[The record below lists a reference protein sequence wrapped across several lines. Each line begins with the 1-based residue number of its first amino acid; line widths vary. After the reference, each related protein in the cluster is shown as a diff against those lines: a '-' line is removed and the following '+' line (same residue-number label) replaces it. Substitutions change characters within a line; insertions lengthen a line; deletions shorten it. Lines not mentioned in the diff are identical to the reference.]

1 MATFLNKESNQKKL
15 SSREDHYRKAHALY
29 VSVSNDYED
38 ARLRMIEYE
47 YAPNAVEQVMEVH
60 SKIVAAK
67 KGRMDDAKEDLN
79 RCVDRYNN
87 LCDDL
92 KSPQGADDVTS
103 KDGYET
109 TSNNDSAS
117 ASEDDGSK
125 GENGGDSDVSLVN
138 EGEDKDITDI
148 PTKKVI
154 GDAADE
160 MEIHD

>member
-29 VSVSNDYED
+29 ASVSNDYED

-67 KGRMDDAKEDLN
+67 KGRMVDAKEDLN

-92 KSPQGADDVTS
+92 KSPQGNDDVAS
-103 KDGYET
+103 KDGSES
-109 TSNNDSAS
+109 TSKMVLQVQVKMMEAKERTVVNVTCLWWRKERTRAS
-117 ASEDDGSK
+117 Q
-125 GENGGDSDVSLVN
+125 
-138 EGEDKDITDI
+138 IYQ
-148 PTKKVI
+148 PKKR
-154 GDAADE
+154 
-160 MEIHD
+160 